1 MGKQQKKINRKLC
14 VYNGIW
20 LILYSLY
27 FALGG
32 MLNLTFVF
40 NTKKKK
46 EKNSRLEI
54 KEASF
59 GIAFPCDLA
68 PWTHFSCVK

>member
-40 NTKKKK
+40 NTKKKRK
-46 EKNSRLEI
+46 RIPDWKSRN
-54 KEASF
+54 
-59 GIAFPCDLA
+59 PVLA
-68 PWTHFSCVK
+68 LRFLVT

>member
-46 EKNSRLEI
+46 G
-54 KEASF
+54 KEF
-59 GIAFPCDLA
+59 QTGNQGIQF
-68 PWTHFSCVK
+68 WHCVSL